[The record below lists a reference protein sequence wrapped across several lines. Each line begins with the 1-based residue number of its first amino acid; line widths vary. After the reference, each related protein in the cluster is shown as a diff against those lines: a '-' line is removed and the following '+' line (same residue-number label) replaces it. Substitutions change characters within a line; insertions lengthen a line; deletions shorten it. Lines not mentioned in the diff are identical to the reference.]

1 MKLMMNWKS
10 SEYRNDVDGAR
21 QGEGGETCGSE
32 GPYGRNSEVWWG
44 VVNEDEEDTVK
55 AFLFKPICW

>member
-1 MKLMMNWKS
+1 M
-10 SEYRNDVDGAR
+10 DGAR

-55 AFLFKPICW
+55 AFLFKQKGELL